1 MQPNQNERSRIV
13 NKPLIALKVAKSP
26 LARKLVVSALK
37 NPKVRGVVVNQA
49 KKQVRRRLLGR

>member
-1 MQPNQNERSRIV
+1 M

-37 NPKVRGVVVNQA
+37 NPRVRGVVVNQA
-49 KKQVRRRLLGR
+49 KKQVRLRLLGK